1 MAIGDQDAMG
11 GRSADVQATFCRALV
26 DEWVRLGVDSAF
38 VAPGSRSTPMVLAL
52 AADSRVAVHVFH
64 DERSAAFA
72 ALGAGLRSGRPS
84 LVVCTSGTAAT
95 HFHAAIVEADLA
107 GVPMIVVTADRPPE
121 LQGVGAPQT
130 IRQDDLY
137 GSAAHWFHDPG
148 VPMADSRSSWRGV
161 ARRCVSEAVRRPM
174 GAVHLN
180 LPFREPLVGVAD
192 DLPDVDSDEPHT
204 DTSSSN
210 VFAHQTIDRLVS
222 EWSVARPL
230 LVAGR
235 GATGRLMEVAIS
247 RGWPVLAE
255 ARVRDRA
262 DVITH
267 FDSLVRHAPFA
278 DAEIPDL
285 VIRVGDPPA
294 SKVLGQ
300 WLLRHEVRQIH
311 VSPDGRVYDPDRVMA
326 ERIVCNA
333 DDLVAVFDAVR
344 PCDPTWTERWS
355 DAERKARVAVDVG
368 LRSEDATGVAS
379 VVAFAHGLPETAAL
393 VVSSSMPIRD
403 LEWFGGRLGDRLVFS
418 NRGAN
423 GIDGVI
429 ATAIGVATA
438 HEGPVGVLIGDVA
451 TLHDSSSLA
460 ALARRG
466 LDVRILVVDNDGG
479 GIFHHLPQR
488 SSVEP
493 EVFEALYGTP
503 HGTDFATLASAHGLR
518 ARVVVDTGSL
528 DAAAAE
534 PGPSLTIV
542 RTDRDR
548 DVEAHR
554 RLHAA
559 VARTLDE

>member
-1 MAIGDQDAMG
+1 MTIDG
-11 GRSADVQATFCRALV
+11 GSATDGEAADVQATFCSALV
-26 DEWVRLGVDSAF
+26 DEWVRLGVVSAF

-121 LQGVGAPQT
+121 LHGVGAPQT

-137 GSAAHWFHDPG
+137 GSAIHWFHDPG
-148 VPMADSRSSWRGV
+148 VPVAEARSSWRDV
-161 ARRCVSEAVRRPM
+161 ARRSVREAMRLPM

-192 DLPDVDSDEPHT
+192 ALPDVDTDESHA
-204 DTSSSN
+204 DSASSN
-210 VFAHQTIDRLVS
+210 VFALPPNDRLVS

-235 GATGRLMEVAIS
+235 GATAELTAAAHG
-247 RGWPVLAE
+247 RGWPVLTESRCRSFPSA
-255 ARVRDRA
+255 
-262 DVITH
+262 ITH

-278 DAEIPDL
+278 DAEVPDL
-285 VIRVGDPPA
+285 VVRIGDPPA

-300 WLLRHEVRQIH
+300 WLLRHRVRQVH

-326 ERIVCNA
+326 ERIVGA
-333 DDLVAVFDAVR
+333 VDELLAVFEAVA
-344 PCDPTWTERWS
+344 PCEASWTERWKA
-355 DAERKARVAVDVG
+355 AEQAARTAVDAG
-368 LRSEDATGVAS
+368 LRRGGTTGVAS
-379 VVAFAHGLPETAAL
+379 VAAFAHELPENAAI

-403 LEWFGGRLGDRLVFS
+403 LEWFGGVLGDRRVFS

-429 ATAIGVATA
+429 ATAIGVATE
-438 HEGPVGVLIGDVA
+438 HDGPVGVLIGDVA

-460 ALARRG
+460 GLAGRG

-488 SSVEP
+488 STVEP
-493 EVFEALYGTP
+493 EIFEALYGTP
-503 HGTDFATLASAHGLR
+503 HGTDFVSLAEAHGIR
-518 ARVVVDTGSL
+518 ARRIDDLDSL
-528 DAAAAE
+528 AGAATE
-534 PGPSLTIV
+534 SGPSLSVV

-548 DVEAHR
+548 DVDAHR
-554 RLHAA
+554 RLHAD
-559 VARTLDE
+559 VADALD